1 MGDFVVRQKN
11 GMPAYQIASL
21 TDDLLWGINFI
32 VRGADLLESTAAQL
46 YLAHCLGEQAFF
58 QTAFLHHP
66 LVKDEQGEKL
76 SKSKG
81 AGALKTW
88 RENGLTPE
96 RLVQQ
101 AAGWLGVGDSG
112 IETANDLLQ
121 VIKDQNTDNQ

>member
-11 GMPAYQIASL
+11 GMPAYQVASL

-32 VRGADLLESTAAQL
+32 VRGVDLLESTAAQL
-46 YLAHCLGEQAFF
+46 YLAQCLGEQAFF

-96 RLVQQ
+96 QLVRQ
-101 AAGWLGVGDSG
+101 AAGWLGLDPKG
-112 IETANDLLQ
+112 IETANDLLKRLQ
-121 VIKDQNTDNQ
+121 AK